1 MYGIKE
7 LWNWNY
13 IVRSKRA
20 KKKKKSRARVMDTTF
35 HLLYRDM
42 SLLLDM
48 MEAKISQ
55 MEMILGKH
63 PAPEGYIQRVYAPKT
78 IEFPDYPKYLKRKYC
93 RKPKDT
99 KNHFYVKILESDC
112 HVDFT

>member
-1 MYGIKE
+1 
-7 LWNWNY
+7 
-13 IVRSKRA
+13 
-20 KKKKKSRARVMDTTF
+20 MDTTF